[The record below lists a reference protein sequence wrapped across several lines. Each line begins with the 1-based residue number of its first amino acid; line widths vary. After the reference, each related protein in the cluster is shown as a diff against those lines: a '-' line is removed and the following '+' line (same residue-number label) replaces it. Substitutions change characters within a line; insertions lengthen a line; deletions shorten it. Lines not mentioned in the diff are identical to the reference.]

1 MKAIFS
7 IILSLLFF
15 TAAAEVNKDRLDA
28 LPAQTKVFL
37 FKDIYYNL
45 PDSSEN
51 SVFMDSLVSKTS
63 NRNIKDFF
71 PYVIED
77 VLLTMKNE
85 VNFTLAES
93 DEKAF
98 RKLIVDN
105 INTHQRS
112 TLLNNFVKY
121 ISSLANDSNEVEMSS
136 PLYKEGKVYV
146 VVTVLC
152 TILLGI
158 AIYLFSLQRKI
169 VQLKKL

>member
-1 MKAIFS
+1 MKVLLS
-7 IILSLLFF
+7 IILSLFLFS
-15 TAAAEVNKDRLDA
+15 ASAEVNKDRLDA
-28 LPAQTKVFL
+28 LPAETKVFL

-45 PDSSEN
+45 PDSVEN
-51 SVFMDSLVSKTS
+51 SVFMDSLVAKTS

-77 VLLTMKNE
+77 VLLTMENQ
-85 VNFTLAES
+85 VNFSLAES

-105 INTHQRS
+105 INSHQRS
-112 TLLNNFVKY
+112 TLLKNFVKY
-121 ISSLANDSNEVEMSS
+121 ISSLANDSNKVEMSS

-146 VVTVLC
+146 VVTVLS

-158 AIYLFSLQRKI
+158 ALYLFSLQRKI
-169 VQLKKL
+169 GQLKKL